1 MNTTSN
7 SPDSAG
13 RVLLHRQGAGEITEA
28 EIERRARELARIDGR
43 HVETDEDRTQAERE
57 LRGETLPD
65 PVTRDRDANRSVSR
79 DPSEPVSNTGS
90 AAPTQEDD
98 NEEAVPERLVI
109 EGADE
114 AQHDLMLAAR
124 RKRETP

>member
-28 EIERRARELARIDGR
+28 EIDRRARELARINGR
-43 HVETDEDRTQAERE
+43 HMETEEDRERARQE
-57 LRGETLPD
+57 LRGESLPD
-65 PVTRDRDANRSVSR
+65 PGTRDRDLSRSVSR
-79 DPSEPVSNTGS
+79 DPSEPVSNTGR

-98 NEEAVPERLVI
+98 NEEAVPERLVL
-109 EGADE
+109 EGTDE

-124 RKRETP
+124 RKRET